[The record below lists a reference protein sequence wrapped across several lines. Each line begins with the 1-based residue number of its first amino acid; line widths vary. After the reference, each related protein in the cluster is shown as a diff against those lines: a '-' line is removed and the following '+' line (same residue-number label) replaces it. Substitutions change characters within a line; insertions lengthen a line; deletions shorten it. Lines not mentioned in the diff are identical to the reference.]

1 MNQIEIDLKKISE
14 NIGVIKQGLTNQT
27 KLFAVVKANAYGH
40 GLVEVAKNALQ
51 SGADGLVAFSP
62 QEGIALRRA
71 GIEAPVFLVG
81 FTDPEHIEAVIEN
94 NIVATVVSLGQAEKI
109 SEIAVRLSQTALLD
123 LKVETGMNRFGFS
136 AEELIRDYAAIRKL
150 PNVKIA
156 GMHSHFADAL
166 NSDYS
171 KEQIEQLK
179 RVLSAIEFGDD
190 RPLVHLCATDS
201 AYLYPEAHFGAVRIG
216 IGMYGYCD
224 SPQLKKLLQPALGL
238 KSNIAQLKKIKKG
251 ESVSYRRTF
260 IAEDD
265 MSVAILPIGY
275 ADGLPRALSNV
286 GQVLIAGQR
295 AAIVG
300 RICMNV
306 TIIDVTK
313 IDCQEGD
320 EVVLI
325 GQSGDDKIDAAD
337 IAKLID
343 TNPHE
348 ILTGLSEFLPRKYI

>member
-1 MNQIEIDLKKISE
+1 
-14 NIGVIKQGLTNQT
+14 
-27 KLFAVVKANAYGH
+27 
-40 GLVEVAKNALQ
+40 
-51 SGADGLVAFSP
+51 
-62 QEGIALRRA
+62 
-71 GIEAPVFLVG
+71 
-81 FTDPEHIEAVIEN
+81 
-94 NIVATVVSLGQAEKI
+94 
-109 SEIAVRLSQTALLD
+109 
-123 LKVETGMNRFGFS
+123 
-136 AEELIRDYAAIRKL
+136 
-150 PNVKIA
+150 
-156 GMHSHFADAL
+156 
-166 NSDYS
+166 
-171 KEQIEQLK
+171 
-179 RVLSAIEFGDD
+179 
-190 RPLVHLCATDS
+190 
-201 AYLYPEAHFGAVRIG
+201 
-216 IGMYGYCD
+216 MYGYCD